1 MLNCHLLHDGS
12 PVQTLRVGLL
22 QAVAVDPSPFAGF
35 ARIPKHTQD
44 GTTRHPSVAVF
55 GERGVEPADP
65 CSPRDGVQAQSPNAL
80 GVVAVDGVTH
90 RGPLLLRVSYR
101 VTRSVAVG
109 DVPASPLS
117 LRAGCFPLCHPC
129 LLISSVGITDRLTTA
144 VLSDH
149 LLSVVSHD
157 GVEVGCFVHA
167 LSIGSQGS
175 LWGNGGHLL
184 NWHKVA
190 QGLFVVKVQDFFFD
204 FFLCAGLI
212 RIH

>member
-1 MLNCHLLHDGS
+1 
-12 PVQTLRVGLL
+12 
-22 QAVAVDPSPFAGF
+22 
-35 ARIPKHTQD
+35 
-44 GTTRHPSVAVF
+44 
-55 GERGVEPADP
+55 
-65 CSPRDGVQAQSPNAL
+65 L

-90 RGPLLLRVSYR
+90 RGPLLLIVSYR

-149 LLSVVSHD
+149 LLSVVCHD

-167 LSIGSQGS
+167 LSIG
-175 LWGNGGHLL
+175 GNGGI
-184 NWHKVA
+184 
-190 QGLFVVKVQDFFFD
+190 GTPFVPPFQ
-204 FFLCAGLI
+204 LAHSI
-212 RIH
+212 RVSPTPERRNALQYLPTQVSSFGIQLG